1 MFEAE
6 KPLNLPEIKPE
17 SVATQRVNELLDRL
31 RAEARQVRTERDEAL
46 RGFVARREQGERFD
60 MDHVMKS
67 HREAVEASE
76 RALLQA
82 EQESRAAL
90 DHLKGTEL
98 TLFGNPGRRA
108 RRPGIDFGVQYIY
121 VGEVEEFV
129 STTERIEDAEL
140 FTTPTLDV
148 ALIVPKS
155 RAKKGKRRKGHFD
168 RDDLRD
174 YTEFHGRAPR
184 RRDFMLELPEGAGR
198 DAGEA
203 VLLIYTTDK
212 GGQEEYLYHFFDI
225 GKGATSRPVRRVED
239 VYVVEGLEMTF
250 AGIMN

>member
-1 MFEAE
+1 M
-6 KPLNLPEIKPE
+6 
-17 SVATQRVNELLDRL
+17 ATQRVNELLERL
-31 RAEARQVRTERDEAL
+31 RAVTREARAERDEAL

-60 MDHVMKS
+60 MDHVMRS

-82 EQESRAAL
+82 EQESQAAL

-98 TLFGNPGRRA
+98 TLFGNPKRRA
-108 RRPGIDFGVQYIY
+108 SRPGIDFDVQYIY

-129 STTERIEDAEL
+129 STTARIEDAEL
-140 FTTPTLDV
+140 FTTPSMDV

-155 RAKKGKRRKGHFD
+155 RAKQGRGRGRFSPAALKAYKA
-168 RDDLRD
+168 
-174 YTEFHGRAPR
+174 FHGRAPTG
-184 RRDFMLELPEGAGR
+184 RDFMLTLPVQGAR

-212 GGQEEYLYHFFDI
+212 GGQQQCLYHFFDI
-225 GKGATSRPVRRVED
+225 GNRGASRPVRRIED
-239 VYVVEGLEMTF
+239 VYVVEGLEMNF
-250 AGIMN
+250 EGIMN